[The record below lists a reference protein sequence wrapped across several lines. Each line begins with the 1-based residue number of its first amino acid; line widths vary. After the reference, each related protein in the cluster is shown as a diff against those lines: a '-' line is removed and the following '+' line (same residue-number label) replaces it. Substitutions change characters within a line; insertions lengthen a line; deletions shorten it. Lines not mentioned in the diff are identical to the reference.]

1 MDLQFLRPLY
11 EHFGG
16 YVSVYLDT
24 SRDSEDATG
33 AVNLRWRS
41 ARERLASAGADHSTL
56 DALAGVITDARRGA
70 PGRAAFGRGGQVV
83 LTEALPHPP
92 RREIARLAPLPH
104 VMPLL
109 AQRRPHVPHL
119 RVMARHD
126 GGEIASVT
134 AAGPQD
140 DEEVTG
146 TGRPVHKIKG
156 GGSSQLRYARHTED
170 AWETNAKELAGRVT
184 AEARAVG
191 AELIVVAG
199 DPVARTLLVR
209 ELGADLAAITVT
221 IEREVSAD
229 SDEAARAADEAVA
242 QHVAQRSQERF
253 GHWRTQL
260 AHDHGVQGLAATM
273 TALRDG
279 GVAELLLA
287 DHPESAADRV
297 DRARGNRAGRHRG
310 RADRAG
316 RPGPGAGPRR
326 RRAGPRSDDQ
336 RCPAVLPA
344 RGPGHWLRSPAGRR
358 RRGAAPAPGSRHLT
372 SARAP
377 GRVKLRASWAPAGEA
392 LDATGRGGHRR

>member
-1 MDLQFLRPLY
+1 VIVMDLQFLRPLY

-33 AVNLRWRS
+33 AIDLRWRS
-41 ARERLASAGADHSTL
+41 ARERLASAGADHATL
-56 DALAGVITDARRGA
+56 DAVAAVMTDARRGA

-83 LTEALPHPP
+83 LTEGLPHPP

-119 RVMARHD
+119 QVMARHD

-134 AAGPQD
+134 AAGAQD

-146 TGRPVHKIKG
+146 TGWPVHKTKG
-156 GGSSQLRYARHTED
+156 GGSAQLRYQHDTEE

-184 AEARAVG
+184 AEAREVG
-191 AELIVVAG
+191 AELILVTG

-209 ELGADLAAITVT
+209 ELGTDLAAITVT

-229 SDEAARAADEAVA
+229 SGEAARAADEAVA
-242 QHVAQRSQERF
+242 QHVAQRSRDRF
-253 GHWRTQL
+253 EHWRTQL

-287 DHPESAADRV
+287 DHPESAAT
-297 DRARGNRAGRHRG
+297 AWI
-310 RADRAG
+310 
-316 RPGPGAGPRR
+316 GPGGTE
-326 RRAGPRSDDQ
+326 
-336 RCPAVLPA
+336 L
-344 RGPGHWLRSPAGRR
+344 
-358 RRGAAPAPGSRHLT
+358 AAT
-372 SARAP
+372 
-377 GRVKLRASWAPAGEA
+377 AGE
-392 LDATGRGGHRR
+392 LTGRGVQDPVQDRADAALARGLTTSDAQLYILPGDLATDSGAPQDGVGAVLRLPREAVS

>member
-33 AVNLRWRS
+33 AVDLRWRS
-41 ARERLASAGADHSTL
+41 ARERLASAGADHPTL
-56 DALAGVITDARRGA
+56 DALATVMTDASRRA
-70 PGRAAFGRGGQVV
+70 PGRAAFGHGGQVV

-134 AAGPQD
+134 AAGVQD

-146 TGRPVHKIKG
+146 TGRPVHKVKG

-170 AWETNAKELAGRVT
+170 AWKTNAKELAGRVT
-184 AEARAVG
+184 AEAREVG

-209 ELGADLAAITVT
+209 ELGTDLAAITV
-221 IEREVSAD
+221 IIDREVSAD
-229 SDEAARAADEAVA
+229 SDEVARAADEAVA

-253 GHWRTQL
+253 EHWRTQL
-260 AHDHGVQGLAATM
+260 AHDHGVQGLAAAM

-279 GVAELLLA
+279 GAAELLLV
-287 DHPESAADRV
+287 DHPESALTAWI
-297 DRARGNRAGRHRG
+297 
-310 RADRAG
+310 
-316 RPGPGAGPRR
+316 GPGGIE
-326 RRAGPRSDDQ
+326 
-336 RCPAVLPA
+336 L
-344 RGPGHWLRSPAGRR
+344 
-358 RRGAAPAPGSRHLT
+358 AATADEL
-372 SARAP
+372 
-377 GRVKLRASWAPAGEA
+377 
-392 LDATGRGGHRR
+392 TGRGVQDPVQDRADAALARGLSTSDAQLYILPGDLATSPGAPQDGVGAVLRLPREAVT

>member
-24 SRDSEDATG
+24 SRDAEDATG

-41 ARERLASAGADHSTL
+41 ARERLASAGADHPTL
-56 DALAGVITDARRGA
+56 DALAGVITGASRGA

-109 AQRRPHVPHL
+109 AQRRPHVPYL

-134 AAGPQD
+134 AAGTQE
-140 DEEVTG
+140 DEDVTG
-146 TGRPVHKIKG
+146 TAGPVHKVKG
-156 GGSSQLRYARHTED
+156 GGSAQLRYARHTED

-209 ELGADLAAITVT
+209 KLGPDLAAITVT
-221 IEREVSAD
+221 IDREVSAD
-229 SDEAARAADEAVA
+229 SDEAARAAEEAVA

-253 GHWRTQL
+253 EHWRTQL

-279 GVAELLLA
+279 GVAELVLV
-287 DHPESAADRV
+287 DHPESALTAWVGPGGTELAATAGELTGLGVQDPV
-297 DRARGNRAGRHRG
+297 QDRADAALARGLTTSDAQLYIL
-310 RADRAG
+310 
-316 RPGPGAGPRR
+316 PGDLVTSPAAPQDGVG
-326 RRAGPRSDDQ
+326 
-336 RCPAVLPA
+336 AVLRLP
-344 RGPGHWLRSPAGRR
+344 R
-358 RRGAAPAPGSRHLT
+358 
-372 SARAP
+372 
-377 GRVKLRASWAPAGEA
+377 EA
-392 LDATGRGGHRR
+392 VT

>member
-24 SRDSEDATG
+24 TPDPEDATR

-41 ARERLASAGADHSTL
+41 ARERLASAGADDATL
-56 DALAGVITDARRGA
+56 DALAGVITSASRGA
-70 PGRAAFGRGGQVV
+70 PGRAAFGHGGQVV

-126 GGEIASVT
+126 GGEIVSVT
-134 AAGPQD
+134 AAGTQD
-140 DEEVTG
+140 EEEVTG

-156 GGSSQLRYARHTED
+156 GGWAQLRYERHTED
-170 AWETNAKELAGRVT
+170 AWKTNAKELAGRVT
-184 AEARAVG
+184 AEARKVG

-209 ELGADLAAITVT
+209 ELGTDLAAITVT
-221 IEREVSAD
+221 IEREVGPD
-229 SDEAARAADEAVA
+229 SEEAVRAADEAVA

-253 GHWRTQL
+253 EHWRTQL
-260 AHDHGVQGLAATM
+260 AHDHGVEGLAAAM

-279 GVAELLLA
+279 GVAELVVV
-287 DHPESAADRV
+287 DHPESALTAWV
-297 DRARGNRAGRHRG
+297 
-310 RADRAG
+310 
-316 RPGPGAGPRR
+316 GPGGIE
-326 RRAGPRSDDQ
+326 
-336 RCPAVLPA
+336 L
-344 RGPGHWLRSPAGRR
+344 
-358 RRGAAPAPGSRHLT
+358 AAT
-372 SARAP
+372 
-377 GRVKLRASWAPAGEA
+377 AGE
-392 LDATGRGGHRR
+392 LTGRGVQDPVQDRADAALARGLATSDAQLYILPRDLVTSTGAPQDGVGAVLRLPREAVT